1 MISFY
6 TICMRIF
13 ATLYEDICHFVWRY
27 SPLFMR
33 IFAYKKIPWSLVKFF
48 QLILE
53 GNIWYHFTQFVWW
66 YSPLCMRIFA
76 TLKTR
81 RKLGQVSFHKPKTS
95 GIVTGN
101 VLFSY
106 LPICFPCPQYQK
118 QFQKSFVKLTQPMRN
133 DVINMSGAW
142 DKDKIW
148 VELSLWPSVL
158 WSGILTTELQR
169 TPGKM
174 GDIKII

>member
-1 MISFY
+1 MKEIY
-6 TICMRIF
+6 DIILHN
-13 ATLYEDICHFVWRY
+13 LYDDIRH
-27 SPLFMR
+27 
-33 IFAYKKIPWSLVKFF
+33 
-48 QLILE
+48 
-53 GNIWYHFTQFVWW
+53 FVWW

-95 GIVTGN
+95 WIVTGN

-148 VELSLWPSVL
+148 VELSPWPSVL
-158 WSGILTTELQR
+158 WSGVLTTELQR
-169 TPGKM
+169 TRGKLVHT
-174 GDIKII
+174 KIILKFINFFYLFIYLTLPSYLFVSKMVIGGLKG

>member
-33 IFAYKKIPWSLVKFF
+33 IFAYKKMPWSLVKFF

-66 YSPLCMRIFA
+66 YSPHCMRIFA
-76 TLKTR
+76 TLYEDIRHFKNKKETGPS
-81 RKLGQVSFHKPKTS
+81 KLSQAKDVWDRYWECAIQLFAH
-95 GIVTGN
+95 
-101 VLFSY
+101 LFS
-106 LPICFPCPQYQK
+106 LSPISKTVSEVFC
-118 QFQKSFVKLTQPMRN
+118 
-133 DVINMSGAW
+133 
-142 DKDKIW
+142 
-148 VELSLWPSVL
+148 
-158 WSGILTTELQR
+158 
-169 TPGKM
+169 
-174 GDIKII
+174 

>member
-13 ATLYEDICHFVWRY
+13 ATLCEDIHQFVSRYLPPSIRIFTNLYEDIRHFVWRY
-27 SPLFMR
+27 SPLCMR
-33 IFAYKKIPWSLVKFF
+33 ILASLYED
-48 QLILE
+48 IR
-53 GNIWYHFTQFVWW
+53 QFVWR
-66 YSPLCMRIFA
+66 YSSLCMRIFA

-81 RKLGQVSFHKPKTS
+81 RKLGQLSFRKLKRS
-95 GIVTGN
+95 GIIAGN

-106 LPICFPCPQYQK
+106 LPICFPSPQYQK
-118 QFQKSFVKLTQPMRN
+118 QSQKSFVKLTQPLRN

-148 VELSLWPSVL
+148 VELSLWPFVL
-158 WSGILTTELQR
+158 
-169 TPGKM
+169 
-174 GDIKII
+174 

>member
-1 MISFY
+1 MITYKKMPWSLVKFFQLILEEIY
-6 TICMRIF
+6 DIILRNLC
-13 ATLYEDICHFVWRY
+13 EDICHFVWRY
-27 SPLFMR
+27 SPLCMR
-33 IFAYKKIPWSLVKFF
+33 IFASLYED
-48 QLILE
+48 IR
-53 GNIWYHFTQFVWW
+53 QFVWR

-81 RKLGQVSFHKPKTS
+81 RKLGQVSFHKLKTS
-95 GIVTGN
+95 GIITGK

-118 QFQKSFVKLTQPMRN
+118 QSQKSFVKLTQPMRN
-133 DVINMSGAW
+133 DVMNMSGAW

-158 WSGILTTELQR
+158 
-169 TPGKM
+169 
-174 GDIKII
+174 

>member
-1 MISFY
+1 MI
-6 TICMRIF
+6 T
-13 ATLYEDICHFVWRY
+13 
-27 SPLFMR
+27 
-33 IFAYKKIPWSLVKFF
+33 YKKMPWSLVKFF

-53 GNIWYHFTQFVWW
+53 EIYDIIIFTQFVWGYSPLCVRIFANLYEDFRHFVW
-66 YSPLCMRIFA
+66 GYSPLCMKIFTTLYEDIRLFVWRYSPLCMRIFA

-81 RKLGQVSFHKPKTS
+81 RKLGQVSFRKLKTS
-95 GIVTGN
+95 GIITGK

-118 QFQKSFVKLTQPMRN
+118 QSQKSFVKLTQPMRN
-133 DVINMSGAW
+133 DVMNMPGAW

-158 WSGILTTELQR
+158 
-169 TPGKM
+169 
-174 GDIKII
+174 

>member
-1 MISFY
+1 MI
-6 TICMRIF
+6 T
-13 ATLYEDICHFVWRY
+13 
-27 SPLFMR
+27 
-33 IFAYKKIPWSLVKFF
+33 YKKIPWSLVKFF

-53 GNIWYHFTQFVWW
+53 EIYDIILRNLYEDIRHFVWGYSPICMRIFSTLCEDIRHFVWRYSPLCMRIFASLYEDIRQFVWR

-81 RKLGQVSFHKPKTS
+81 RKLGQVSFRKLKTS
-95 GIVTGN
+95 GIITGK

-118 QFQKSFVKLTQPMRN
+118 QSQKSFVKLTQPMRN
-133 DVINMSGAW
+133 DVMNMPGAW

-158 WSGILTTELQR
+158 
-169 TPGKM
+169 
-174 GDIKII
+174 